1 MKQTTAAIVAILL
14 MLGLSASAN
23 PAPEDPKIIPQIAV
37 VVYPKGK
44 FFTPEGVPE
53 LKGYLCLAGIGLS
66 GQPEIHCAPAPRL
79 I

>member
-23 PAPEDPKIIPQIAV
+23 PAPAPQIAV
-37 VVYPKGK
+37 VVYPQGR